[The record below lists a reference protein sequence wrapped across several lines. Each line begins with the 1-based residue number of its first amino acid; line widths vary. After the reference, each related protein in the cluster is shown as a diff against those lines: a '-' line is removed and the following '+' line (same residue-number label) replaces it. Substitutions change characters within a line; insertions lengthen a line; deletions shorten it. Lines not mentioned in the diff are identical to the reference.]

1 MTSTIRTFK
10 IPNYKKQKQG
20 GLHSSVRNQ
29 ALSISALLP
38 LVLTSFSSWWHDG
51 YSCSRETWQHP
62 GKEDEQFFCVC
73 FSDLK
78 NTFTEVLLANL
89 SLCLLMSYWSGVD
102 HVAIF
107 PVTAN
112 ITEILQLS
120 ASHLLEWSGCWEAHG
135 TDHYSSVLLS
145 VTGCICFSCILI
157 FKI

>member
-29 ALSISALLP
+29 ALCISALLP

-62 GKEDEQFFCVC
+62 GKEDEQFSCVS

-89 SLCLLMSYWSGVD
+89 SCVSSCLTGQEWTMWPFSQSLPTSLRSGSCLLVIFWNGVG
-102 HVAIF
+102 VGKPMALATT
-107 PVTAN
+107 V
-112 ITEILQLS
+112 LS
-120 ASHLLEWSGCWEAHG
+120 F
-135 TDHYSSVLLS
+135 YP
-145 VTGCICFSCILI
+145 
-157 FKI
+157 